1 MSYLIPNDGTQITIA
16 EANVAV
22 TVAENVT
29 TLNIVPSVTTVEAKG
44 LAIALA
50 TSAAVGVTPYGSITA
65 TNVQDALN
73 QLADQNFRSATAPTG
88 SVIAGTSTLAE
99 GDTWYDTNDEQF
111 KVYRETSTGT
121 FEFVPIIVGD
131 SSGDSDTLD
140 AGAF

>member
-44 LAIALA
+44 LAIALSD
-50 TSAAVGVTPYGSITA
+50 SAAMGVTPYGSITA

-121 FEFVPIIVGD
+121 FEFVPIIVGEA
-131 SSGDSDTLD
+131 SSDSDTLD

>member
-73 QLADQNFRSATAPTG
+73 QLADQDFRTASTPTG
-88 SVIAGTSTLAE
+88 ANVQE
-99 GDTWYDTNDEQF
+99 GDTWYDTDDNLM
-111 KVYRETSTGT
+111 KVYREISTGVFGWT
-121 FEFVPIIVGD
+121 NLVVTD
-131 SSGDSDTLD
+131 LNQSLD